1 MFYNNLWLIHNG
13 KSIVKQTKRTVTHCM
28 IIIPNINYHKLILK
42 TSILSLGMAT
52 VRRWFIAIYE
62 IYFWKKWMVL
72 CWMWLINVVFLQLP
86 AKEGFPVIGV
96 ICHESAIYVTG
107 DVSRESEAQGLL
119 QIVSYLK
126 ARFRFLLVRWW
137 FAFARPSRLQ
147 RSRSGL
153 VASLADNWLI
163 CNLSVMHDF

>member
-1 MFYNNLWLIHNG
+1 M
-13 KSIVKQTKRTVTHCM
+13 
-28 IIIPNINYHKLILK
+28 K

-62 IYFWKKWMVL
+62 IYFW
-72 CWMWLINVVFLQLP
+72 MWLINIVFLQLP
-86 AKEGFPVIGV
+86 AKEGFPVIRV

-107 DVSRESEAQGLL
+107 HVSRESEAQGLL

-126 ARFRFLLVRWW
+126 ACFPFLLVRWS
-137 FAFARPSRLQ
+137 FAFACLSRLQ
-147 RSRSGL
+147 HSRSRL

-163 CNLSVMHDF
+163 CQLSLMHDVKPCTVWWYVCQDFSQTMHNKTNISLGFCDIRH